1 MISRKKN
8 TKTDG
13 GKRIA
18 VAVIGLGLLVLVG
31 LGVGAAFGIGK
42 LTDIWHEQCRV
53 TDQEIQAVIDNRS
66 TRKMVHDE
74 IITTHFGLTNGANL
88 ATIPFAEL
96 RRELLDRVPNIRD
109 IRIERTLPNRVTVKV
124 DERNPIARLAIRG
137 SRGTTG
143 GRVADLEGV
152 VFRYANN
159 TASLPLIRE
168 AETPPTPPGKRL
180 SGFAAAALRLVDVAA
195 QPEFA
200 DFRILE
206 IDTSYKDYLL
216 LVLSSQDR
224 VKLAW
229 DHMQDDTNAARES
242 LRKQLRRVA
251 NAINTKITPNTTVWI
266 ATDWGTPGRVFA
278 SPPARNG
285 NQ

>member
-8 TKTDG
+8 TKDNG
-13 GKRIA
+13 GRHIA
-18 VAVIGLGLLVLVG
+18 VVAVCLGLLLLAG
-31 LGVGAAFGIGK
+31 IGVGAALVIGK
-42 LTDIWHEQCRV
+42 LTEIWQEQCRV
-53 TDQEIQAVIDNRS
+53 NDPEIQAVIDNRS

-74 IITTHFGLTNGANL
+74 IVITHFNLTNGANL

-124 DERNPIARLAIRG
+124 DERNPIARVGLRG
-137 SRGTTG
+137 RNGASG

-152 VFRYANN
+152 VFRYSSN
-159 TASLPLIRE
+159 TETLPLIRE
-168 AETPPTPPGKRL
+168 AASPPTAPGKRL
-180 SGFAAAALRLVDVAA
+180 SGFAAAALRLVDIAS

-200 DFRILE
+200 DIRILE
-206 IDTSYKDYLL
+206 IDTASPDYLL
-216 LVLSSQDR
+216 VVLSNQDR
-224 VKLAW
+224 VKIAW
-229 DHMQDDTNAARES
+229 DRMLDDTSHARES
-242 LRKQLRRVA
+242 LKKQLKRVVG
-251 NAINTKITPNTTVWI
+251 AINAKITPNTTVWI

-278 SPPARNG
+278 SPPTRNG